1 MTPEE
6 EAGTD
11 EELARTLDPLAR
23 EVFLLCELHRA
34 VLFGAALA
42 LGIRLDDAA
51 RLREEASRHLGLG
64 EDRNLI

>member
-6 EAGTD
+6 EAWTD
-11 EELARTLDPLAR
+11 EELTRTLDPLAR
-23 EVFLLCELHRA
+23 EVFLLCELHRVA
-34 VLFGAALA
+34 LSEAALA

-51 RLREEASRHLGLG
+51 ELLEEARRHLGLG